1 MSGGSALLADGSLT
15 SKESLSEGCLPI
27 LRCMRI
33 LLAEDNLD
41 LSQWIARLLRRDNYV
56 IDCVHRG
63 DDADVALAS
72 QDYALVILDL
82 GLPHL
87 DGIEVLKRLRSRG
100 SVTPVIIL
108 TANDAVSS
116 RVQGLD
122 SGADD
127 YLIKPFN
134 AEELEA
140 RIRAQLRRGRANFE
154 PVISCGALSFDTGNR
169 SFAIGGAA
177 LALTPREHAVLETLI
192 RRAGRSVP
200 KNVIA
205 ENVFGFDDEANPN
218 AVEIYIH
225 RVRRKLEGRG
235 VAIVTLR
242 GLGYVLRP
250 THGN

>member
-1 MSGGSALLADGSLT
+1 
-15 SKESLSEGCLPI
+15 
-27 LRCMRI
+27 MRI

-63 DDADVALAS
+63 DDADAALAG

-87 DGIEVLKRLRSRG
+87 DGIEVLKRLRARG
-100 SVTPVIIL
+100 SSTPVIIL

-116 RVQGLD
+116 RVKGLD

-127 YLIKPFN
+127 YLVKPFD

-140 RIRAQLRRGRANFE
+140 RIRAQLRRSRASFD
-154 PVISCGALSFDTGNR
+154 PAISCGPLSFDTGSR
-169 SFAIGGAA
+169 GFSVGGAA

-192 RRAGRSVP
+192 QRAGRSVS
-200 KNVIA
+200 KNVLA

-218 AVEIYIH
+218 AVEIYVH
-225 RVRRKLEGRG
+225 RVRRKLEGSG
-235 VAIVTLR
+235 VAIATLR
-242 GLGYVLRP
+242 GLGYVLKPVNGR
-250 THGN
+250 